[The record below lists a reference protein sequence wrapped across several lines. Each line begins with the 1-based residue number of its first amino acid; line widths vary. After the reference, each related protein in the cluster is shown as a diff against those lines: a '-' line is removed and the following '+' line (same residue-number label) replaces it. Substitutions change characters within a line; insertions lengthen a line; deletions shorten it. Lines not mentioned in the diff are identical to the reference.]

1 MDPGAWLKVSDLPQL
16 GSDLPR
22 QARRIAERPRTCR
35 ALDVFRPHQLPWPP
49 HALTFKLKM
58 CKPREQLDGNRYWNR
73 STGGLVAIAV
83 REGFA
88 GFWDHAKKHQRR
100 LVLSVFPAHSFHL
113 RATLRSRSSV
123 SALGCCKSAVLPA
136 HSFRLRPSLRFRSCI
151 SALASRKSAVS
162 KPSVNCS

>member
-1 MDPGAWLKVSDLPQL
+1 MDP
-16 GSDLPR
+16 
-22 QARRIAERPRTCR
+22 
-35 ALDVFRPHQLPWPP
+35 RPHQRAWPSQ
-49 HALTFKLKM
+49 ALTFKLKM
-58 CKPREQLDGNRYWNR
+58 RKPREHLDGYRYWNR
-73 STGGLVAIAV
+73 STGGLVAVAM
-83 REGFA
+83 REG

-113 RATLRSRSSV
+113 RATLRLRSSV